1 MTLQEILFGT
11 FVPPENTK
19 SKIHRIGFDHENQYT
34 PKVDGRKFQH
44 SSGLNKAQ
52 LTMLERLK
60 HQVREVTAVDMGKK
74 LKITTN
80 HAGIL
85 LGELFKLGKVTRKR
99 VCGNGT
105 RYFMYKVKETNGS
118 H

>member
-11 FVPPENTK
+11 FVPPESQGRIT
-19 SKIHRIGFDHENQYT
+19 HRIGLSGGKSYEPT
-34 PKVDGRKFQH
+34 PDKRMFRQDGM
-44 SSGLNKAQ
+44 NKAQ
-52 LTMLERLK
+52 FTMYERLK

-105 RYFMYKVKETNGS
+105 RYFLYRIKETS
-118 H
+118 CQ